1 MSISPIERLKAL
13 RQRALAAVVTEPK
26 GAKRS
31 TVKGQRKAS
40 KAAIQGKVNKRAKA
54 LKSANAAALTVAS
67 GWTAPVTFIQWMKW
81 HKTEVLFSNDP
92 MLSLDKAH
100 QPERYRIGQYAKQL
114 ADKAVILSQAQLRA
128 EYEKYKQAKFNEP
141 IRWSGTDGNA
151 FDKIVKREA
160 WLERSGKADLGLLGY
175 SAMDRVQLAVWYAT
189 VDRILAYMRTTAPN
203 RTFMGVVHNTEAK
216 YIREMGQALRD
227 LRSDD
232 ELRKVAERAHRARYT
247 LDETAENGGVPRLR
261 KQTQTEPVKIAVRR
275 LELRA
280 EFRAMPIAQHISGQT
295 RAKYSETEATVPFE
309 YSSFTPTVGDV
320 YKKIKSVTQEG
331 LRQFRNTLEGL
342 TLDGT
347 FSDAAEYIAGHR
359 ADLVEAQLDRA
370 LDRLDK
376 SLERNKAEDLASGK
390 FNVYDVNERA
400 IMQTLSDTP
409 SYTVAEANAKVFL
422 QGLVDKYTIDELRES
437 FSDLSERAFGRLKDD
452 AAFLVAEAKKTDLFH
467 ANRFLLLEE
476 LATEAFTA

>member
-1 MSISPIERLKAL
+1 MSSAIERLMAL
-13 RQRALAAVVTEPK
+13 KQQMLAAVVSQPK

-40 KAAIQGKVNKRAKA
+40 KATIRGKVAKRAKA
-54 LKSANAAALTVAS
+54 LNAANAAVLPVAA
-67 GWTAPVTFIQWMKW
+67 GWTPPVTFTQWVKW

-92 MLSLDKAH
+92 MLSIDKAH
-100 QPERYRIGQYAKQL
+100 QPERYRIGQYSKQL

-128 EYEKYKQAKFNEP
+128 EYEKYKQAKFDEP

-175 SAMDRVQLAVWYAT
+175 SAMDRVQLAIWYAV
-189 VDRILAYMRTTAPN
+189 VDRICAYLRNTAPSLL
-203 RTFMGVVHNTEAK
+203 GVVRTADAK
-216 YIREMGQALRD
+216 YIKEMGQALRD

-247 LDETAENGGVPRLR
+247 VDGDTNKDGMPRLR
-261 KQTQTEPVKIAVRR
+261 KQSQTEAVLIAARR

-309 YSSFTPTVGDV
+309 YSSFTPTVGEV
-320 YKKIKSVTQEG
+320 YKKIRAVTQEG

-359 ADLVEAQLDRA
+359 ADLAEAKLDRA

-376 SLERNKAEDLASGK
+376 SMERNKAEDLASGM

-400 IMQTLSDTP
+400 IMQTLSDIP

-422 QGLVDKYTIDELRES
+422 QGLVDKYTLDELREV
-437 FSDLSERAFGRLKDD
+437 FSELSERAFSRLKDD
-452 AAFLVAEAKKTDLFH
+452 AALLVAEAKETNLFH
-467 ANRFLLLEE
+467 ANKFLLLEE